1 MTQPS
6 AREGTG
12 LSPRVNSLEMKHPLV
27 TRWKS
32 SLKDTSAGS
41 ASSQGPGQAAA
52 EEVGHTA
59 ASTPARPQSSGGSS
73 HPIHGPGPRRG
84 FLATISLGLHLP
96 WESSPPWARGL
107 AVNSTNTF
115 LSPNHVPSLYS
126 SYFLRLFSSHSLD
139 RSILIQN
146 PSWNLTRCLH
156 MAELNKCLTKL
167 QCEQHSTGSPF
178 LSCFLLSR
186 LSAVTFEPYQPPF
199 HFLKHLIAANARSA
213 LSTRFL
219 LQHFM
224 VLSHLILMTSLMRRG
239 PYVQSHF
246 THEERPGKV

>member
-1 MTQPS
+1 MPV
-6 AREGTG
+6 
-12 LSPRVNSLEMKHPLV
+12 PRVLARQLLKRLV
-27 TRWKS
+27 TQQPAPLPV
-32 SLKDTSAGS
+32 LKPRGAPLIPSMVLVPGE
-41 ASSQGPGQAAA
+41 ASWLPF
-52 EEVGHTA
+52 
-59 ASTPARPQSSGGSS
+59 PL
-73 HPIHGPGPRRG
+73 G
-84 FLATISLGLHLP
+84 FISLGKAVQH
-96 WESSPPWARGL
+96 SHTAPWARGL

>member
-1 MTQPS
+1 MV
-6 AREGTG
+6 EL
-12 LSPRVNSLEMKHPLV
+12 LSPSILRPPRPACSRNDPALCQGRHRVKPQGQLPEMKHPLV
-27 TRWKS
+27 TGWKS
-32 SLKDTSAGS
+32 SLKDASAGR

-59 ASTPARPQSSGGSS
+59 ASPPAQPQAAGGSS

-84 FLATISLGLHLP
+84 LLATISLGLHVP
-96 WESSPPWARGL
+96 WESNPTLPHCTMGQGPCSQFHKY
-107 AVNSTNTF
+107 F

-186 LSAVTFEPYQPPF
+186 LSAVTF
-199 HFLKHLIAANARSA
+199 
-213 LSTRFL
+213 
-219 LQHFM
+219 
-224 VLSHLILMTSLMRRG
+224 
-239 PYVQSHF
+239 
-246 THEERPGKV
+246 